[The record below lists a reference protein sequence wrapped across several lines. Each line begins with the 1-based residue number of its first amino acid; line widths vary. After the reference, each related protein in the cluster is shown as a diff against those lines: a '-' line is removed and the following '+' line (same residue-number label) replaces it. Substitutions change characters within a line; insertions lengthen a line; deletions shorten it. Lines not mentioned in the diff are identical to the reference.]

1 MEKCNNPVLLQV
13 DSIHKKYEDREVL
26 KGIDVNLHKGEV
38 LVILGPS
45 GCGKSTFL
53 RCLNGLEKIQGG
65 DIKFKDKS
73 FSDKNINWQDIHEKI
88 GMVFQNYELFPH
100 MTVMENIMLGPLK
113 VQKRNK
119 AEVEKQAEELL
130 IRVGLLDRKNAYPR
144 QLSGGQKQRIAIV
157 RALCMNPEIIL
168 FDEVTASLDPEMVR
182 EVLDVI
188 LELAKQGMTMVIVT
202 HEMGFAKSVAD
213 RILFFD
219 QGKICEESKPEEF
232 FTNPKTERAKQFL
245 NIFNY

>member
-1 MEKCNNPVLLQV
+1 MDKENNPVLLKVQDV
-13 DSIHKKYEDREVL
+13 HKKYDDREVL
-26 KGIDVNLHKGEV
+26 KGIDLNLHKGEV

-65 DIKFKDKS
+65 DIKFNDRA
-73 FSDKNINWQDIHEKI
+73 FSDKNINWQEIHEKI

-113 VQKRNK
+113 VQKRDK
-119 AEVEKQAEELL
+119 SEVTSQAEQLL
-130 IRVGLLDRKNAYPR
+130 EKVGLLDRKDSFPR

-157 RALCMNPEIIL
+157 RALCMNPEVIL

-188 LELAKQGMTMVIVT
+188 LGLAKQGMTMAIVT
-202 HEMGFAKSVAD
+202 HEMGFAQAVAD
-213 RILFFD
+213 RIIFMD
-219 QGKICEESKPEEF
+219 EGKICEEAKPDEF

>member
-1 MEKCNNPVLLQV
+1 M
-13 DSIHKKYEDREVL
+13 
-26 KGIDVNLHKGEV
+26 
-38 LVILGPS
+38 
-45 GCGKSTFL
+45 
-53 RCLNGLEKIQGG
+53 
-65 DIKFKDKS
+65 
-73 FSDKNINWQDIHEKI
+73 
-88 GMVFQNYELFPH
+88 
-100 MTVMENIMLGPLK
+100 
-113 VQKRNK
+113 
-119 AEVEKQAEELL
+119 
-130 IRVGLLDRKNAYPR
+130 LDRKDAYPR

-202 HEMGFAKSVAD
+202 HEMGFARSVAD

-219 QGKICEESKPEEF
+219 QGKICEESEPEEF

-245 NIFNY
+245 NIFTY